1 MNKFIEEHGLI
12 TIIRNIELVQ
22 IPNVVNAL
30 YDGGARVVEVA
41 FNPSDPNTIE
51 KTTAIIRRIN
61 EVMGD
66 KLMVGAGTVISE
78 EFLNAAFEAKAKFI
92 T

>member
-51 KTTAIIRRIN
+51 KQQ
-61 EVMGD
+61 
-66 KLMVGAGTVISE
+66 LLLE
-78 EFLNAAFEAKAKFI
+78 E
-92 T
+92 